1 MGLHKKSQM
10 DLGVMSIQ
18 IILKDGRRVRYSI
31 TTQLSGGQVV
41 REIGLK
47 VVGFGKKIIAPL
59 TILELMGGGRVT
71 ENVATQT
78 QIGGGRVM

>member
-1 MGLHKKSQM
+1 M
-10 DLGVMSIQ
+10 
-18 IILKDGRRVRYSI
+18 RYSI
-31 TTQLSGGQVV
+31 TTQLSGDQVV